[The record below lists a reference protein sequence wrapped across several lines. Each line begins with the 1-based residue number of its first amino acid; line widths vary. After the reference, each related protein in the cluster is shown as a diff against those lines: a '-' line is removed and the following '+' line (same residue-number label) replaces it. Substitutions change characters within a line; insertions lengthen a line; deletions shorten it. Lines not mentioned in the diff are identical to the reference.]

1 MLSAPSV
8 HAPPTSPP
16 APLQPPRPS
25 ESSEK
30 AVLYGP
36 LPCQTTFKDR
46 GNVPRRHPRAM
57 CFQLF
62 SNFFSNFFFQIFF
75 FFGPV
80 RVELLTSPPLPF
92 VAPARCRRHQ
102 WKATDRARIT
112 NEYLMT
118 FYDPI
123 CAPSGIRY
131 ISQQRLASSVSIYFP
146 LYIFFHFFTRSAV
159 VRVLISPDLQ
169 PIRPFTREVRWR
181 FCFTTSAPVGALW
194 LPPFPR
200 GLFIHWAVARSRG
213 SYSIG

>member
-1 MLSAPSV
+1 MLL
-8 HAPPTSPP
+8 PPH
-16 APLQPPRPS
+16 LQ
-25 ESSEK
+25 
-30 AVLYGP
+30 
-36 LPCQTTFKDR
+36 LPCNPLAPANLLRKLCFMARCRAKRRLKIEETSRGGIRVPCASSFFQIFFK
-46 GNVPRRHPRAM
+46 
-57 CFQLF
+57 F
-62 SNFFSNFFFQIFF
+62 FFSNFFFFV
-75 FFGPV
+75 PV